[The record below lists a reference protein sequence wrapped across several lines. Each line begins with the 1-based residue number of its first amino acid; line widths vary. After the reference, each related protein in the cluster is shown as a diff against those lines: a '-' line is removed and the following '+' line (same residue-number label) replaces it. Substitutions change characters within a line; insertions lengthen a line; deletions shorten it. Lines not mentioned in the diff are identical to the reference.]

1 MFKPSAESRFK
12 NVVLHLW
19 SSRPRERKRTQGG
32 RRQRERRGNLKEE
45 KEEDRKNKVAMRKE
59 KQLFG

>member
-1 MFKPSAESRFK
+1 MFKPCAESRFK

-19 SSRPRERKRTQGG
+19 SSRPKERKRTQGG

-45 KEEDRKNKVAMRKE
+45 KEEDRKKTK
-59 KQLFG
+59 